1 MWNNLQNF
9 MHLSVGLS
17 VSESAKLCSYMHFR
31 DAICLQEKSLLQ
43 KANLDKAIDFMDT
56 LEEDIPKGQ
65 SERMNRNSFLNS
77 KFLEYLIDVVW
88 LKRLKNIKINWN
100 AIKHSR
106 IYFFKLIWWILTFP
120 VCRIMEF
127 AVWARQWAGDPQES
141 TVVRLRLLPRARHSH
156 VRILLCW
163 QRREES
169 RPSIHVVRA

>member
-1 MWNNLQNF
+1 

-77 KFLEYLIDVVW
+77 KFLEYLIEIRC
-88 LKRLKNIKINWN
+88 LTEKIEKYKN
-100 AIKHSR
+100 
-106 IYFFKLIWWILTFP
+106 
-120 VCRIMEF
+120 
-127 AVWARQWAGDPQES
+127 
-141 TVVRLRLLPRARHSH
+141 
-156 VRILLCW
+156 
-163 QRREES
+163 
-169 RPSIHVVRA
+169 

>member
-1 MWNNLQNF
+1 MRSASRRRACYKRPTLTRPLISWTPWRKISLK
-9 MHLSVGLS
+9 
-17 VSESAKLCSYMHFR
+17 VS
-31 DAICLQEKSLLQ
+31 Q
-43 KANLDKAIDFMDT
+43 KGWTETHRSRVNQILKF
-56 LEEDIPKGQ
+56 
-65 SERMNRNSFLNS
+65 
-77 KFLEYLIDVVW
+77 KFLEYLIAT
-88 LKRLKNIKINWN
+88 RLLTKKIKNLKINWET
-100 AIKHSR
+100 IKHSR
-106 IYFFKLIWWILTFP
+106 IFFFKLIWWILTFP